1 MCCVS
6 GSGLAWGAWPQA
18 AWLAVVWPRWLWAWT
33 VHVLWVKQSL
43 PCFPINPTAAIY
55 AHLLVCHA
63 ANQTAVSGRLSPH
76 PQHTPNKSSNVG
88 G

>member
-1 MCCVS
+1 MLCVWLCPGLGCLATS
-6 GSGLAWGAWPQA
+6 CLAGIGLA
-18 AWLAVVWPRWLWAWT
+18 RWLWAWT

-43 PCFPINPTAAIY
+43 PCFPINSTAAVY
-55 AHLLVCHA
+55 THLLVCHA

-76 PQHTPNKSSNVG
+76 SQHTPNKSSCVG